1 MLWNSIGGIYTKP
14 TFFSIDYEVFG
25 LTKATQSSVESEEDR
40 QVEHEDAVLENNQFV
55 EEGNK
60 KEIIIDNELK
70 EITVKEKN
78 IKIAYSCSEMLK
90 QIKSMTYIVDDIE
103 IRDNFGN
110 YAPTDH
116 GLVIENHKA
125 KQKIEKAL
133 KRTSYESI
141 PMPRLKKSKLTGR
154 VGVASEAFSI
164 SIPRQASNA
173 PKIQTSEVHLKD
185 MHHAHLL
192 EMNET
197 HFPEKPAKAV
207 ASINDLNTQ
216 GKNLGI

>member
-1 MLWNSIGGIYTKP
+1 M
-14 TFFSIDYEVFG
+14 
-25 LTKATQSSVESEEDR
+25 QSSVESEEDR

-90 QIKSMTYIVDDIE
+90 QIKSMTYIVDDSTDLEELREDLIE

-154 VGVASEAFSI
+154 VGVASEAKRLAFSI
-164 SIPRQASNA
+164 SIPTQASNA

-216 GKNLGI
+216 GKNLDI